1 MKRLIAIHHKRR
13 SCSSCW
19 AACLLFCEREQI
31 RNEVNFSFSQ
41 GLSLRYIFCKL
52 HFESEDIFV
61 FRGNAESHLG
71 LRSSLKVQIFLERT
85 SRPRC
90 KCCDTVLC
98 LLSGESVPNTCPLFQ
113 VHSNSISA
121 LFISARQLHRCRC
134 LSLLTG
140 F

>member
-1 MKRLIAIHHKRR
+1 MKRLIAIHHKRC

-19 AACLLFCEREQI
+19 AACLLFRECEQI
-31 RNEVNFSFSQ
+31 RNGVNVSFSQ
-41 GLSLRYIFCKL
+41 GLSPQYISRLQFQGK
-52 HFESEDIFV
+52 HIF
-61 FRGNAESHLG
+61 FFPWKRREPPRAPF
-71 LRSSLKVQIFLERT
+71 SSLKVQIFLERT
-85 SRPRC
+85 SCPCC

-121 LFISARQLHRCRC
+121 LFISACQLHRCRRLC
-134 LSLLTG
+134 L